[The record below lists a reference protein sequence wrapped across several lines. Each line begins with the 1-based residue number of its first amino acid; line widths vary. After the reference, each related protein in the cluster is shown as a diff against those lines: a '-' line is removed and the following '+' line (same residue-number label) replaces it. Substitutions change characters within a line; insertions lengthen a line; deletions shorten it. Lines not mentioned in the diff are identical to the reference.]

1 MYSTAFTAAVA
12 LALSLLLT
20 PLVRDLFLRWGIVDQ
35 PDGVRKLHGRP
46 TPRAGGI
53 PIAASYVLAYLL
65 LLASPLRGGDFL
77 EQALPLV
84 WAMLPAAAL
93 VFLVGLVD
101 DVRGLKPA
109 TKLAGQLAA
118 AGLACWGGVKV
129 SHVAGYALGDWL
141 ALPLTVL
148 WLVACANAFN
158 LIDGVD
164 GLAAGVGL
172 VATLTTFLAALLS
185 QSLPLALA
193 TLPLAGALA
202 GFLRYNFNPA
212 SVFLGDSGSLLV
224 GFLLGCYGVIWSQ
237 KSATMLGMTAP
248 LAALAVPLADTG
260 IAVVRRYLRGRP
272 IFDADR
278 GHVHHRL
285 LDLGFGPR
293 RAVLVLYAACGVGAG
308 FSLLL
313 STLYGKSSGLV
324 LLLFLA
330 VAWAGIRKL
339 DYDEFGVATRV
350 LFKGELRQMLSAQ
363 IALLNLERAIAR
375 AGTIESCWAAVEEGC
390 RNFGFAH
397 AELHYGGRVF
407 KRNAGCRPGHAS
419 WHVYVPLTDRD
430 FVLLSRGPASAV
442 GPGVVSPL
450 ADLLRL
456 ELPHKLA
463 ALCPGDGVG
472 EGLGVEA
479 QTLLSLAR
487 AIQSYD
493 DGSEVD
499 VPGRET
505 LVRSARSP
513 VA

>member
-20 PLVRDLFLRWGIVDQ
+20 PVVRDAFLRWGVVDR

-46 TPRAGGI
+46 IPRAGGI
-53 PIAASYVLAYLL
+53 PIAASYVLAYMA

-77 EQALPLV
+77 ELALPLV
-84 WAMLPAAAL
+84 WTILPAASL

-118 AGLACWGGVKV
+118 ASLACWGGVKV
-129 SHVAGYALGDWL
+129 SHVAGYALADWL
-141 ALPLTVL
+141 ALPLTLL

-172 VATLTTFLAALLS
+172 VATLTAFLAALLN
-185 QSLPLALA
+185 QNLPLALA

-248 LAALAVPLADTG
+248 LVALAVPLADTG
-260 IAVVRRYLRGRP
+260 IAIVRRFLRGRP

-293 RAVLVLYAACGVGAG
+293 RVVLVLYAACGVGAA

-330 VAWAGIRKL
+330 VAWAGVQRL

-363 IALLNLERAIAR
+363 IALVNLERAVAR

-390 RNFGFAH
+390 RSLGFAH
-397 AELHYGGRVF
+397 AELHYGGRVYGR
-407 KRNAGCRPGHAS
+407 KPGERPARAS
-419 WHVYVPLTDRD
+419 WHVYVPLSDRD
-430 FVLLSRGPASAV
+430 YVLLSRGPASAV
-442 GPGVVSPL
+442 RPGVVSPL
-450 ADLLRL
+450 ADLLRA

-463 ALCPGDGVG
+463 ALCPSESVP
-472 EGLGVEA
+472 EGFGVEA

-493 DGSEVD
+493 EDSEAD
-499 VPGRET
+499 SPRHES
-505 LVRSARSP
+505 LVRRASSP
-513 VA
+513 VV